1 LKLLVEIILLP
12 FQLLQRLSQ
21 TGRMQL

>member
-21 TGRMQL
+21 TKRMQL